1 MVVEGNDSMEVDAVA
16 VPDSSIFVFDI
27 SVKTEIK
34 IQRNNFFIIKI
45 QSNYYCLFMVSW
57 CCDVFSLEALE

>member
-1 MVVEGNDSMEVDAVA
+1 MVVEGNDSKEVDAFA

-34 IQRNNFFIIKI
+34 LQRN
-45 QSNYYCLFMVSW
+45 YCLFMVGW
-57 CCDVFSLEALE
+57 CCGVFSSEALE

>member
-1 MVVEGNDSMEVDAVA
+1 MVVEGNGSVEVDAFA

-34 IQRNNFFIIKI
+34 LQRN
-45 QSNYYCLFMVSW
+45 YCLFMVGW
-57 CCDVFSLEALE
+57 CCDVFGLEALE